1 MKRHVAVCA
10 QSGLGMQADAVCGV
24 KHVSVA
30 NVGVGF
36 GMTFVSV

>member
-24 KHVSVA
+24 KHVSAA